1 MPPQSHSQSNNEE
14 PSTSEFSQDLSEN
27 TRKAYATDWA
37 LYTRWCRMQGTPP
50 LAATP
55 DHIARYLTEISA
67 ASGLSSASVRRRLAG
82 LVWNYH
88 QRGFRLDRDSP
99 LIAAALSEITTN
111 KPCAAVTKDA
121 ITPQEIRA
129 MVATLPFDLRGL
141 RDRAIL
147 LMGYN
152 GGLGRSDLIGL
163 DLHQNDTEGG
173 TGWIEL
179 HSEGILLT
187 IKSKTGWR
195 KVQIACGNTDLT
207 CPVYTLSQ
215 WLHFAKI
222 RSGPVFVRTSR
233 DGKRA
238 LSTRLND
245 RHIPRLVKSTILKA
259 GIRADLPEKERLA
272 LFSGHSLKKGLSV
285 SVDQSSGN
293 QIEVNLTKA
302 AGF

>member
-88 QRGFRLDRDSP
+88 QRGFRLDRNSP
-99 LIAAALSEITTN
+99 LIAAALSEISTN
-111 KPCAAVTKDA
+111 KPRAAVTKDA

-147 LMGYN
+147 LMGYI

-173 TGWIEL
+173 TGWIDQ
-179 HSEGILLT
+179 
-187 IKSKTGWR
+187 IKDRLAYSPDRLR
-195 KVQIACGNTDLT
+195 KYRFNMPSL
-207 CPVYTLSQ
+207 YTLPMDTFCQDPLRACVCADVERWQACIEHALERPTYPSSCKKHDPQ
-215 WLHFAKI
+215 SRHSRRTAGERTPRTLLRPFIEKRSI
-222 RSGPVFVRTSR
+222 R
-233 DGKRA
+233 
-238 LSTRLND
+238 LC
-245 RHIPRLVKSTILKA
+245 
-259 GIRADLPEKERLA
+259 
-272 LFSGHSLKKGLSV
+272 
-285 SVDQSSGN
+285 
-293 QIEVNLTKA
+293 
-302 AGF
+302 